1 MFLYQVQYLAE
12 IKNSLKILQKNLST
26 GLNVFS
32 DKIYGTR
39 SSESFFVVVGRVVVF
54 GGRGLSVVDEL
65 GKTDQHG

>member
-39 SSESFFVVVGRVVVF
+39 SSESFFCGGGEGGGVWWEGVECGR
-54 GGRGLSVVDEL
+54 
-65 GKTDQHG
+65 